1 MMIKRPNRLP
11 KNSLSPALLIINC
24 VLLFIVFV
32 IMFVPMLYVLALSFS
47 TNLGSMSSGIRLWP
61 DKFTVIGYIEVW
73 NRVQL
78 WRPFFNSVFVT
89 TVGIL
94 IEIFLSAM
102 SAYVLIQKELPFKK
116 MMTSIILITMMIP
129 GNLTLIST
137 YYLNKQIGL
146 LNTYTGLILNG
157 LISGFSILVI
167 RGYFLS
173 VPDSLAESARI
184 DSAGEVTVFMRI
196 YLPLSIPGIVTV
208 AFLEFVDKWN
218 SLMIP
223 VSITTDQNKFTL
235 PVILRSLVFNDSG
248 ESGMNYIT
256 PNVIMAAIVIS
267 VVPLIAFYVF
277 SQRFL
282 KTGMNLGAVKG

>member
-282 KTGMNLGAVKG
+282 KDRYESRSS